1 MQFEAELSKLS
12 SRAEREPALSEV
24 EGDLGSARLQQE
36 PAFLFARDQ
45 WANEASPGSTL
56 SLKAVASSPLRRYR
70 FGNFHK
76 RPRRMR

>member
-12 SRAEREPALSEV
+12 SRAERGTLVALALSKNHDPSSCEIN
-24 EGDLGSARLQQE
+24 E
-36 PAFLFARDQ
+36 RDGL
-45 WANEASPGSTL
+45 SPSLSTL
-56 SLKAVASSPLRRYR
+56 SLKPVAPRPLRRHR